1 REGDHAHAVGER
13 GEVGVAV
20 VGHPRQSSAFARR
33 RVGRAG
39 RLLRSSDRVPGTVSM
54 TWSILARDGHGRF
67 GIAIASRFFAVGA
80 LTMHTQRGAGALA
93 TQALVNPLYGP
104 AGLALLDAG
113 HAPVD
118 VVATLTAADAGRAQR
133 QLPGIAAS

>member
-1 REGDHAHAVGER
+1 
-13 GEVGVAV
+13 
-20 VGHPRQSSAFARR
+20 
-33 RVGRAG
+33 
-39 RLLRSSDRVPGTVSM
+39 M
-54 TWSILARDGHGRF
+54 TWSILARDGDGRF

-80 LTMHTQRGAGALA
+80 LTMHTRRGAGALA

-133 QLPGIAAS
+133 QLHVIAASGPGAAHTG